1 MMKNTGIHHVSVLV
15 RSAEKAYD
23 FYTNILGLK
32 MFLKTVNQDD
42 STMYHLFFGDQE
54 AREGTEF
61 TVFEMSHFRDNQ
73 FGTNAIERVMFLV
86 PSVESLYFWQ
96 ERLEKMGVLHY
107 GIETF
112 RNQEILRFEDF
123 DGMKL
128 GLMVAKDASIA
139 KGTPHP
145 EIPDEHLIF
154 GMGAVFLR
162 VRYLEASLDML
173 TTRLGFTQ
181 EEPID
186 YFNHTLI
193 PLHIHNL
200 WQHEIYLIEDKD
212 NKRERLG
219 VGGMHHIAFG
229 VDNEATLAAFA
240 QYLDEENIHHSGI
253 VNREFFQSLYYREP
267 NSILYEIATPPID
280 RVPYL
285 QTPQATFDEYE
296 LILPSFLEDQ
306 RATIERDLAQQ
317 ER

>member
-15 RSAEKAYD
+15 RNAKKAYD

-42 STMYHLFFGDQE
+42 PTMYHLFFGDQE

-212 NKRERLG
+212 NKR
-219 VGGMHHIAFG
+219 
-229 VDNEATLAAFA
+229 
-240 QYLDEENIHHSGI
+240 
-253 VNREFFQSLYYREP
+253 
-267 NSILYEIATPPID
+267 
-280 RVPYL
+280 
-285 QTPQATFDEYE
+285 
-296 LILPSFLEDQ
+296 
-306 RATIERDLAQQ
+306 
-317 ER
+317 

>member
-15 RSAEKAYD
+15 RSAKKAYD
-23 FYTNILGLK
+23 FYTNILGLR

-42 STMYHLFFGDQE
+42 PTMYHLFFGDQE

-240 QYLDEENIHHSGI
+240 QYLDEENIHH
-253 VNREFFQSLYYREP
+253 
-267 NSILYEIATPPID
+267 
-280 RVPYL
+280 
-285 QTPQATFDEYE
+285 
-296 LILPSFLEDQ
+296 
-306 RATIERDLAQQ
+306 
-317 ER
+317 